1 MNAAPQPL
9 GGHKVLIVEDRYL
22 IACEMADEVA
32 KLGGEVVG
40 PARDLDRAA
49 ELLAEAPVDLALL
62 DVNLEGEMVFP
73 LAERLAGDGVP
84 FVFLTGYDQ
93 DVLPDPWR
101 QRPRLV
107 KPVDGRVLCQELVR
121 LAGGADGA
129 PA

>member
-1 MNAAPQPL
+1 MNPAPQPL

-40 PARDLDRAA
+40 PASDLDGAA
-49 ELLAEAPVDLALL
+49 ELLADAPVDLALL

-84 FVFLTGYDQ
+84 FLFLTGYDQ
-93 DVLPDPWR
+93 DLLPDPWR
-101 QRPRLV
+101 DRPRLV
-107 KPVDGRVLCQELVR
+107 KPVDGRILRQELVQ
-121 LAGGADGA
+121 LACKSGRA